1 MIWEELSES
10 LVMIG
15 LDAKTNVEVIEALG
29 GRLTEEGYGK
39 DSYVQALKEREVE
52 FPTGLDVDGV
62 GVAIPHPSAEHVQ
75 KSAIAIATLAHPVAF
90 EEMGMPEGNTVDVSL
105 VFMLAV
111 ADPKAHLEE
120 LQRIIAI
127 VQDRDVLMHIIE
139 SKDVQEVI
147 ETIKKKELSL

>member
-1 MIWEELSES
+1 
-10 LVMIG
+10 
-15 LDAKTNVEVIEALG
+15 
-29 GRLTEEGYGK
+29 
-39 DSYVQALKEREVE
+39 
-52 FPTGLDVDGV
+52 
-62 GVAIPHPSAEHVQ
+62 
-75 KSAIAIATLAHPVAF
+75 
-90 EEMGMPEGNTVDVSL
+90 MPEGNTVDVSL